1 MTREEITKK
10 LDDLSQEVYALGR
23 ECTIARYE
31 DNNVLASSLFYILGE
46 FLKHTSF
53 TMDSFQG
60 QIEIVE
66 E

>member
-1 MTREEITKK
+1 MLREELTKK
-10 LDDLSQEVYALGR
+10 IETLSQEVYTLGR
-23 ECTIARYE
+23 ECSEAYRQ
-31 DNNVLASSLFYILGE
+31 DNNVTAASLFYALGE